1 MNIGG
6 NVKKVL
12 IVDDNRDNRLTLELL
27 VEEFQDVQILTAEN
41 GLEAVKICQSEMVDL
56 ILMDIMMPVMDGIE
70 ATQKIRHFN
79 KRVMIVAVSA
89 LDDEKSKDTMI
100 LQGCED
106 YITKPI
112 DASVFTKR
120 IKNYFDL
127 IDLRKQRKF
136 DDQAVNLFTKKVNN
150 HYTIFRIHNKPSLGE
165 FWEFFLVGTNK
176 DSIHLSECVRIIY
189 ALAAFILETRQNF
202 QITHEENDR
211 YHFFTMPGVEIVGE
225 TVVRNI
231 LNKHYPKGKFVI
243 QEGLVSFML
252 EKLQAPKPEEID
264 EMIKSEEQ
272 AILRKEH
279 KDGITATEYVENT
292 PINLV
297 SKIEDLEMHEDELDV
312 EIIEFESHP
321 NLEKLQAVGEH
332 FYQYAL
338 VIEELVEFQHL
349 AYAIESLSKML
360 KNLDLTTIDEKKQ
373 KMLATFLL
381 SILEDLANWRKTIFI
396 LKEARDIHYLDASLL
411 SSCMQTEMLVQE
423 KKPEEEESELELF

>member
-1 MNIGG
+1 M
-6 NVKKVL
+6 KKIL

-27 VEEFQDVQILTAEN
+27 VEEFQDVEILTAEN
-41 GLEAVKICQSEMVDL
+41 GLEAVKLCQKELVDL

-100 LQGCED
+100 LHGCED

-112 DASVFTKR
+112 DASVFSKR
-120 IKNYFDL
+120 IKNYLDL
-127 IDLRKQRKF
+127 IDFRKERKF
-136 DDQAVNLFTKKVNN
+136 DNQAINLFTKEVNN
-150 HYTIFRIHNKPSLGE
+150 RYTIFRIHNKPSLGE
-165 FWEFFLVGTNK
+165 FWEYFLVNTNK
-176 DSIHLSECVRIIY
+176 DALYLSECIRIIY
-189 ALAAFILETRQNF
+189 ALAAFILETRQNL
-202 QITHEENDR
+202 QITHEENDQ
-211 YHFFTMPGVEIVGE
+211 YHFFTVPGVEIVGE
-225 TVVRNI
+225 DVVRNI
-231 LNKHYPKGKFVI
+231 LNKHYPQGKFVI
-243 QEGLVSFML
+243 QEELVSFML
-252 EKLQAPKPEEID
+252 EKLQPPKPEEID
-264 EMIKSEEQ
+264 AIIKSEEQ

-279 KDGITATEYVENT
+279 KNGTHATEYVENT

-312 EIIEFESHP
+312 KLIEFEAHP
-321 NLEKLQAVGEH
+321 DSEKLQQVGEY

-360 KNLDLTTIDEKKQ
+360 KSLDIASLDAKKQ

-381 SILEDLANWRKTIFI
+381 TILEDITNWRKTIFI

-423 KKPEEEESELELF
+423 KKPDIEESELELF